1 MESVGWRS
9 IFWTNL
15 PVGLAALLLTLRFV
29 PESRTPRA
37 RRPDPVGRLPDIVLS
52 GSLTYAITE
61 APHAGLPTAA
71 PFAGLALAVLV
82 VGAATSG
89 RWARGTAERTAER
102 LEPAEPHRPAGSG
115 RAALTRCRIPARTP
129 PVDPVLAAH
138 SLSSPNRG
146 TRTATP

>member
-9 IFWTNL
+9 IFWINL

-102 LEPAEPHRPAGSG
+102 LEPAEPHRPAGVG
-115 RAALTRCRIPARTP
+115 AQR
-129 PVDPVLAAH
+129 
-138 SLSSPNRG
+138 
-146 TRTATP
+146 